1 MLRGEVFLGVF
12 RRRKHDLKCSLAR
25 DIPLVVRVNH
35 APDQT
40 KIPRVRRCGR
50 LVALACLLLL
60 AVATSLV
67 PTAGAAPAGTHGAVH
82 AAIASKARKKKQPTP
97 PTIKMKL
104 LGSVAPETPE
114 NANDQQGWLYTDG
127 VRWAAYEATAG
138 VTRLIE
144 TLKNKTIERP
154 DPEGCAD
161 GLIALGG
168 GEMLYRCEDP
178 ECPEH
183 ERRCSLP
190 SNNKLTAARYI
201 VEDIQ
206 SGEQHPVTG
215 ENALPDNGD
224 EGGPSGLYQ
233 IGSQWAKGGI
243 GGHFGGDEFFLNWH
257 TGRLVWER
265 EEASEENVE
274 NLSNPNLTQRL
285 CKPITRPKNRG
296 EYQSTAYAPV
306 QYEPPFTVVGPLE
319 EAEAHVPLQLHKCG
333 SGKRILLP
341 PGGSAQLGGRVL
353 SWVGNGPIVTPLYT
367 NGRKWH
373 GPYYKLGGLPPET
386 GGVVSFVQHT
396 LNMVFATLKP
406 GLGPAQVYI
415 ARLPWALLA
424 K

>member
-1 MLRGEVFLGVF
+1 
-12 RRRKHDLKCSLAR
+12 
-25 DIPLVVRVNH
+25 
-35 APDQT
+35 
-40 KIPRVRRCGR
+40 
-50 LVALACLLLL
+50 
-60 AVATSLV
+60 
-67 PTAGAAPAGTHGAVH
+67 
-82 AAIASKARKKKQPTP
+82 
-97 PTIKMKL
+97 MKL